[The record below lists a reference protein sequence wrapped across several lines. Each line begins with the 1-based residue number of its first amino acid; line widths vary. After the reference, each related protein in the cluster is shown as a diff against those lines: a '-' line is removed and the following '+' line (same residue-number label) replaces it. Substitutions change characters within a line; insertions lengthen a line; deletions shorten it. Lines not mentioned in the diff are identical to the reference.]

1 MAASEQRSA
10 PATPGT
16 SPGLRAAAR
25 EATGYWW
32 LWLLAGIAWIVIS
45 LVILQFDSA
54 SVTTVGVLIGV
65 MFALAATEN
74 FALLYMPETGSMRWV
89 SAIFGGLFLVAAVIC
104 FVNPEGT
111 FATLADILG
120 FLFALVGFWWIVQA
134 FTEMDVNRYWWLGLV
149 SGIGMTI
156 IGFWAAGQFFIEK
169 AYILL
174 VFAGI
179 WALMEGIN
187 DIVRAFEIRRLH
199 EEV

>member
-1 MAASEQRSA
+1 MSDQA
-10 PATPGT
+10 ATPPRAT
-16 SPGLRAAAR
+16 PPPAPGLRGAAR
-25 EATGYWW
+25 EVTGYWW
-32 LWLLAGIAWIVIS
+32 MWLVAGIAWIVIS
-45 LVILQFDSA
+45 LVILQFNNA
-54 SVTTVGVLIGV
+54 SVTTVGILIGI

-89 SAIFGGLFLVAAVIC
+89 AAIFGGFFLVAAVIC
-104 FVNPEGT
+104 FINPQGT

-120 FLFALVGFWWIVQA
+120 FLFVLVGFWWMIHA
-134 FTEMDVNRYWWLGLV
+134 FMEKDINSLWWLGLIG
-149 SGIGMTI
+149 GILMTI

-187 DIVRAFEIRRLH
+187 DIVRAFAIRQLH
-199 EEV
+199 QEL